1 MASTTSTVNKT
12 AHAFTREA
20 FDELMK
26 QRFFFTQAFEIYGG
40 KSLIEIQ
47 DLGLRGNLTRTVSVS
62 GVAGFYDYGPPGTP
76 SLTS

>member
-1 MASTTSTVNKT
+1 MLLTLLRKPATRLLLCNCNLSRQSIAATFPRNFSLFTSRKGKMATMVNKT

-40 KSLIEIQ
+40 
-47 DLGLRGNLTRTVSVS
+47 
-62 GVAGFYDYGPPGTP
+62 
-76 SLTS
+76 